1 MLSGQGGLMENNKY
15 IKARVLS
22 ARSFEIAVD
31 APIHVKAK
39 GKERPLE
46 IALKEFDEK
55 KIPLAVYS
63 EEEEK

>member
-1 MLSGQGGLMENNKY
+1 MENNKY

-31 APIHVKAK
+31 APIYVKAT

-46 IALKEFDEK
+46 IALKEYEEK
-55 KIPLAVYS
+55 KIPLEVYS
-63 EEEEK
+63 EEKESKQ